1 MRVPVL
7 ASDNRHMHS
16 KSGRCT
22 KRAKDEREE
31 KRGRKEVEE
40 GKETEVKG

>member
-1 MRVPVL
+1 MRVPFL
-7 ASDNRHMHS
+7 ASGNRHMHS

-40 GKETEVKG
+40 GKER

>member
-1 MRVPVL
+1 MRVPFL
-7 ASDNRHMHS
+7 ASGNRHMHS

-22 KRAKDEREE
+22 KRAKDERE

-40 GKETEVKG
+40 GKER

>member
-1 MRVPVL
+1 MRVPFL